1 MTMRVLIAGFKHE
14 TNTFSILPTGL
25 DAYRERCLY
34 YGEDIPPAYADTN
47 SEIAGFMDV
56 CERHRWKPVY
66 SVVGDASPS
75 GRVTREAFDEIAGR
89 IVTDA
94 TRDGGVD
101 AILLQLHGAMVAEHT
116 PDGEGLLL
124 QMLRDAVGP
133 WVPIGVTL
141 DLHGNVTAD
150 MARYADVIVSYRTY
164 PHIDQREIATECGE
178 LIARALDG
186 AIRPVVTV
194 RRAPLL
200 TGVDHGRTTGPGPM
214 LDALAKAGELMK
226 KPEVLSVSVMAGFST
241 ADIPDAGPSVVIV
254 TNGHQAN
261 ASLLA
266 DGIVG
271 FMWETR
277 GNKTVKLAT
286 SADAIAVA
294 RAKGRPGS
302 PVVIADAADN
312 PGGGGYGDSAKLL
325 RALVDSGI
333 DKVAFGALFD
343 PETAAACHKAGVG
356 ASLPVRLGGK
366 VDGKFGPPVEGEAT
380 VLALSDGKF
389 RFEGPMQRGVPV
401 DMGPSA
407 AVRIGGVDV
416 VVASRRYQNYDRM
429 FFLSLGIDPGTYAV
443 VAVKSSQH
451 FRAAYQP
458 LASEV
463 VVVDEGNGI
472 TTQDIRSRTYT
483 NVRRPIYPLDLT

>member
-1 MTMRVLIAGFKHE
+1 MVVEAAWSVERVVREGFA
-14 TNTFSILPTGL
+14 PV
-25 DAYRERCLY
+25 
-34 YGEDIPPAYADTN
+34 GEDPAAPDGWQLFG
-47 SEIAGFMDV
+47 IA
-56 CERHRWKPVY
+56 
-66 SVVGDASPS
+66 
-75 GRVTREAFDEIAGR
+75 
-89 IVTDA
+89 
-94 TRDGGVD
+94 DGGEAPLVGLCEVHQ
-101 AILLQLHGAMVAEHT
+101 A
-116 PDGEGLLL
+116 GE
-124 QMLRDAVGP
+124 VGGRGHACL
-133 WVPIGVTL
+133 VEV
-141 DLHGNVTAD
+141 H
-150 MARYADVIVSYRTY
+150 
-164 PHIDQREIATECGE
+164 
-178 LIARALDG
+178 
-186 AIRPVVTV
+186 
-194 RRAPLL
+194 RRARWPPRWR
-200 TGVDHGRTTGPGPM
+200 V
-214 LDALAKAGELMK
+214 
-226 KPEVLSVSVMAGFST
+226 
-241 ADIPDAGPSVVIV
+241 
-254 TNGHQAN
+254 
-261 ASLLA
+261 
-266 DGIVG
+266 
-271 FMWETR
+271 
-277 GNKTVKLAT
+277 
-286 SADAIAVA
+286 AVA
-294 RAKGRPGS
+294 REKGRPGS

-472 TTQDIRSRTYT
+472 TTQDIRSRTYKD
-483 NVRRPIYPLDLT
+483 VRRPIYPLDLT